1 MSFIELTTE
10 YGAIL
15 IRKHQIVA
23 VEKYTNWETE
33 QESCNVV
40 IDTQERLTVEVKESF
55 AEVAELLD

>member
-15 IRKHQIVA
+15 IRKHQIAA
-23 VEKYTNWETE
+23 VEKYTDRETE

-40 IDTQERLTVEVKESF
+40 IDTQERLIVEVKESF